1 VQLVRSAGM
10 EKINFSGGEPFL
22 PMRGRHLG
30 EMMKYCKT
38 VLKLPSVSVVSN
50 GSLITEKWFQTYGS
64 YVDIM
69 AVSCDSFDEDTN
81 KVNPKMR
88 VSHLLTWLLRRSV
101 EDKATRTTS
110 RRSYKW
116 VTGAANT
123 TSSSSSTQ
131 SSTPTTKTKTCPS
144 KSAPSI
150 QSGKARIFA
159 NHPLIVLAG
168 GRSSSACSSRARMQ
182 VPTLS
187 GTPNGFTSTTTLSS
201 DSWTGTE
208 TSTVW
213 SQSPTPKCR
222 TVT

>member
-81 KVNPKMR
+81 KVNPKTR
-88 VSHLLTWLLRRSV
+88 VSHLLTRLLRRSV

-150 QSGKARIFA
+150 QSG
-159 NHPLIVLAG
+159 